1 MNGYSIANIHN
12 AKVIYL
18 SNSEHLL
25 NTFGINKNVC
35 GLYP

>member
-18 SNSEHLL
+18 SKQQWTL
-25 NTFGINKNVC
+25 IKYVW
-35 GLYP
+35 Y